1 MPPSDIARLLPS
13 VDELLRQAPLADA
26 RSQLGHEIVLR
37 AARRVLAKHRA
48 VIVSDAKDRT
58 PSRGDHGVSSPTTQ
72 SDADPLAREAARL
85 AWQMVTPSLRTVIN
99 ATGVVIHT
107 NLGRVPL
114 CEAAIE
120 AMGAV
125 ARGYSSLEF
134 DLAGGG
140 RGDRQDHIQETLR
153 EVLGVEAAVV
163 VNNNASAVLLAL
175 TALAKGK
182 EVVVSRG
189 QAVEIGGGFRI
200 PDVMRRSGAK
210 LVEVG
215 ATNRTY
221 VRDYEEAITDRTAAL
236 MRIHSSNFRVIG
248 FTNTVEIEN
257 MAALARDRGVLILDD
272 LGSGSLIDT
281 SQFGLM
287 REPMV
292 QQSVAAGVDVICFS
306 GDKLLGGPQAGVI
319 AGRKEPVDRCKR
331 DPLMR
336 AMRTD
341 KMTMAALQA
350 TLLEYLKG
358 NAAETLPVWRMIAAP
373 LPELERRAGT
383 WAAHIP
389 GSDVVEG
396 RSAIGGGSL
405 PEETLPTALL
415 RLPRHGTPQRMQA
428 FLRQA
433 DPPVIAR
440 VQANAV
446 VVDPRTVQPAN
457 EDDLVRALLGS
468 INA

>member
-1 MPPSDIARLLPS
+1 M
-13 VDELLRQAPLADA
+13 DELLRQPPLVEAEA
-26 RSQLGHEIVLR
+26 QLGHEIVLR
-37 AARRVLAKHRA
+37 AARRALQTERERRFAQGADHPHPPA
-48 VIVSDAKDRT
+48 GEGIAQLTADA
-58 PSRGDHGVSSPTTQ
+58 
-72 SDADPLAREAARL
+72 ERL
-85 AWQMVTPSLRTVIN
+85 AWQSVTPSLKNVIN

-114 CEAAIE
+114 CESAID
-120 AMGAV
+120 AMAGV
-125 ARGYSSLEF
+125 ARGYSSLEL
-134 DLAGGG
+134 DLGSGR
-140 RGDRQDHIQETLR
+140 RGDRQDHIQRTLQ

-175 TALAKGK
+175 TALACGK
-182 EVVVSRG
+182 EVVISRS

-200 PDVMRRSGAK
+200 PDVMRRGGAK

-215 ATNRTY
+215 TTNRTY
-221 VRDYEEAITDRTAAL
+221 LRDYEEAINQRTAAL
-236 MRIHSSNFRVIG
+236 MRVHSSNFRVIG
-248 FTNTVEIEN
+248 FTNAVEIED
-257 MAALARDRGVLILDD
+257 MAGLARSRAVLVLDD

-306 GDKLLGGPQAGVI
+306 GDKLLGGPQAGII
-319 AGRKEPVDRCKR
+319 AGRREAVERCKR

-341 KMTMAALQA
+341 KVTMAALQA

-358 NAAETLPVWRMIAAP
+358 RALETLPVWRMIAAP
-373 LPELERRAGT
+373 LSELRERAER
-383 WAAHIP
+383 WASQAP
-389 GSDVVEG
+389 GSEVVEG

-415 RLPRHGTPQRMQA
+415 RLPRRRTPQRQLA
-428 FLRQA
+428 ALRA
-433 DPPVIAR
+433 CDPPVIAR
-440 VQANAV
+440 VQDDSV
-446 VVDPRTVQPAN
+446 VLDPRTVQPSEESRLLDA
-457 EDDLVRALLGS
+457 LVALF
-468 INA
+468 NA